1 MSVYISQRKSFQVRG
16 LFPTRF
22 LTAFKNT
29 LLITLLV
36 SCEADHWADWM
47 SVLIALVG
55 AMGQTETLLPGMRP
69 VKLPALTDTEPHH
82 SQIENVVS
90 F

>member
-29 LLITLLV
+29 LLITLLAAKQTYWMPV
-36 SCEADHWADWM
+36 LSAGRGHGPNGDTAARNEA
-47 SVLIALVG
+47 S
-55 AMGQTETLLPGMRP
+55 ETPSIDR
-69 VKLPALTDTEPHH
+69 H
-82 SQIENVVS
+82 
-90 F
+90 